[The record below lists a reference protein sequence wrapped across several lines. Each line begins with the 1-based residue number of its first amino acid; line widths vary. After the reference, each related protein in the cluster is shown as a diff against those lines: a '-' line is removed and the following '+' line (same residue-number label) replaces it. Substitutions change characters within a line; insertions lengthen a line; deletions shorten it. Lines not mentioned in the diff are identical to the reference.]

1 MALALDAGC
10 RLMDMEL
17 VQFHPTGMIAP
28 EEAAGTLVTEAVR
41 GEGGRLLNAKGER
54 FMERYDPD
62 RLELSTRDRIAL
74 ANYTEIHEGRGTP
87 GGGVLLDIT
96 HRPKEYIV
104 EKLPRMYRQFIEY
117 QMLDISKLPMEVAPT
132 AHYSMGGIVVEPDT
146 HATEVAGLFAAG
158 ECTAGLHGANR
169 LGGNSLAETLVFGRR
184 AGEAAAAFS
193 RDREVQLRSHQVVEA
208 ANDDLEALIHPGD
221 ELSRAVQ
228 REIRDVMWE
237 QCGVVRAADEL
248 ARGLDRLAQIRDN
261 LDRIDVRPS
270 DEGWADLVL
279 ALDVRAML
287 DTAEATIRC
296 AVERRETRGAH
307 NRSDFPELDP
317 ALTRNLYVRRD
328 PASGALDVGS
338 EPVPEALKSWA
349 YQEGGD
355 PGAEKLLE

>member
-1 MALALDAGC
+1 
-10 RLMDMEL
+10 
-17 VQFHPTGMIAP
+17 
-28 EEAAGTLVTEAVR
+28 
-41 GEGGRLLNAKGER
+41 
-54 FMERYDPD
+54 
-62 RLELSTRDRIAL
+62 
-74 ANYTEIHEGRGTP
+74 
-87 GGGVLLDIT
+87 
-96 HRPKEYIV
+96 
-104 EKLPRMYRQFIEY
+104 
-117 QMLDISKLPMEVAPT
+117 
-132 AHYSMGGIVVEPDT
+132 
-146 HATEVAGLFAAG
+146 
-158 ECTAGLHGANR
+158 
-169 LGGNSLAETLVFGRR
+169 
-184 AGEAAAAFS
+184 
-193 RDREVQLRSHQVVEA
+193 
-208 ANDDLEALIHPGD
+208 
-221 ELSRAVQ
+221 
-228 REIRDVMWE
+228 MWE
-237 QCGVVRAADEL
+237 HCGVVRAADEL

-338 EPVPEALKSWA
+338 EPVPAVPEALKSWA